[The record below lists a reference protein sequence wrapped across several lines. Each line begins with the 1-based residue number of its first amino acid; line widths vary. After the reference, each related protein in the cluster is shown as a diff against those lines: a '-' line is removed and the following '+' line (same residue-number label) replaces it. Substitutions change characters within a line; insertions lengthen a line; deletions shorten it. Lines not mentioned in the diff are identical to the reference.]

1 MATGKTQI
9 VNLALTHIGE
19 PPIMDITDRNN
30 STARAAN
37 VIYDATFR
45 EIARDHEWNCLKT
58 RIQLS
63 KLAAK
68 ADFGFLENQFLLPSD
83 FIRMLR
89 LNGRDI
95 KDVTDPYE
103 IEYSKSAGAQVLLS
117 DADTAKIQYIAEI
130 KDTTQYDDLLVESLA
145 VMLASKLA
153 TIIRQDEAKGEAL
166 LQRYMRVN
174 LPRARKVDGN
184 ERNRSP
190 YDAREMSR
198 SLNSRRSGTLQG
210 SLDADAV

>member
-9 VNLALTHIGE
+9 VNLALTYIGE
-19 PPIMDITDRNN
+19 PAINDITDRQN
-30 STARAAN
+30 STARAAV

-45 EIARDHEWNCLKT
+45 EVARDHEWNCLKT
-58 RIQLS
+58 RIELAKLS
-63 KLAAK
+63 DK

-103 IEYSKSAGAQVLLS
+103 IEYSKGAGAQVLLT

-130 KDTTQYDDLLVESLA
+130 TDTTQYDDLLIETLA
-145 VMLASKLA
+145 VRLASKLA
-153 TIIRQDEAKGEAL
+153 SILRQDEAKASAL
-166 LQRYMRVN
+166 LQEYMQVS

-184 ERNRSP
+184 ERQRSP
-190 YDAREMSR
+190 YNPREQ
-198 SLNSRRSGTLQG
+198 SLSINSRRFGTLQG

>member
-1 MATGKTQI
+1 MATGKTEI
-9 VNLALTHIGE
+9 VNLALNHIGE
-19 PPIMDITDRNN
+19 PPIMDITDKNN

-37 VIYDATFR
+37 VVYASTLR
-45 EIARDHEWNCLKT
+45 EVARDHEWNCLKT

-63 KLAAK
+63 KNAVAP
-68 ADFGFLENQFLLPSD
+68 DFGFTNQFIIPSD
-83 FIRMLR
+83 FIRLLR

-95 KDVTDPYE
+95 KGVSDAYE
-103 IEYSKSAGAQVLLS
+103 IEYSKNIGAIALLT

-130 KDTTQYDDLLVESLA
+130 MDATQYDDLLVETLA
-145 VMLASKLA
+145 VYLASKLA
-153 TIIRQDEAKGEAL
+153 TIIRQDEQKAETL
-166 LQRYMRVN
+166 LQRYMRVS

-190 YDAREMSR
+190 FDPRETSR
-198 SLNSRRSGTLQG
+198 SITSRRHGTLQG

>member
-1 MATGKTQI
+1 MATGKTEI
-9 VNLALTHIGE
+9 VNLALNHIGE
-19 PPIMDITDRNN
+19 PPIMDITEVSN
-30 STARAAN
+30 STARTAN
-37 VIYDATFR
+37 VIYDSTFR
-45 EIARDHEWNCLKT
+45 EVARDHEWNCLKT

-63 KLAAK
+63 KLATAP
-68 ADFGFLENQFLLPSD
+68 DFGFACQYLLPSD

-95 KDVTDPYE
+95 KAVTDAYE
-103 IEYSKSAGAQVLLS
+103 IEYSKSAGTQVLLT

-130 KDTTQYDDLLVESLA
+130 TDTTQYDDLLVEALA
-145 VMLASKLA
+145 TYLGSKLA
-153 TIIRQDEAKGEAL
+153 TILRQDEQKAESL

-184 ERNRSP
+184 ERNRSAFDP
-190 YDAREMSR
+190 RETSR
-198 SLNSRRSGTLQG
+198 SINSRRHGTLQG

>member
-9 VNLALTHIGE
+9 VNLALNHIGE
-19 PPIMDITDRNN
+19 PPIMDITDKNN

-45 EIARDHEWNCLKT
+45 EVARDHEWNCLKT
-58 RIQLS
+58 RVELA
-63 KLAAK
+63 KLATST
-68 ADFGFLENQFLLPSD
+68 DFGFLDNQFLLPSD

-95 KDVTDPYE
+95 KSTTDPYE
-103 IEYSKSAGAQVLLS
+103 IEYSKSAGAQVLIT

-130 KDTTQYDDLLVESLA
+130 TDTTQYDDLLVEALA
-145 VMLASKLA
+145 TYLGSKLA
-153 TIIRQDEAKGEAL
+153 TQIRQDEAKGEAL
-166 LQRYMRVN
+166 LQRYMRVT

-190 YDAREMSR
+190 YDARELSR
-198 SLNSRRSGTLQG
+198 SINSRRFGTLQG